1 MARKTAELLGPE
13 AEEAEFVEVKS
24 SPAIF
29 PIELDPDSES
39 SWDDWIES
47 LKGSDHPGVVRAYR
61 IPLDAD
67 GNPSVAKG
75 SRQILLGT
83 WPHQQFSYDDLIA
96 KIKVEFLK
104 PGEMAAVRFAG
115 TQPGRRGVVFN
126 KIVTLQRA
134 AESGSSPV
142 ASGGLDTVGL
152 LRAFQEATAAQQAMT
167 ERLLAS
173 REAAPAKPMSES
185 VKEWLAILAPILGP
199 AVLAIV
205 NRPKEKSDLEG
216 LMGVVLKLKGM
227 ADDSKGGTDDEST
240 TMSII
245 KAVAPEGLKLLTALA
260 QNQQPRAA
268 LPSPT
273 RRIPPRRVAAPIEQV
288 PTPTE
293 PAPVQPPPEATTEA
307 DPMLAQLKPQ
317 LDTLAEMAAQGADP
331 AEVAKLVL
339 ETLPATD
346 EVDEQVLKLVSSPEA
361 FGRLYILSPKFGEQR
376 EWGEKLRLA
385 ILAEFPEE
393 EAPPAATG

>member
-13 AEEAEFVEVKS
+13 AEEAEFVEVKT
-24 SPAIF
+24 PGHIF
-29 PIELDPDSES
+29 PVELDPDSES

-47 LKGSDHPGVVRAYR
+47 LKGSEHPGVVRAYR

-104 PGEMAAVRFAG
+104 PGETAAIRFAG

-134 AESGSSPV
+134 ADSGS
-142 ASGGLDTVGL
+142 AIATSGGLDSVGL

-173 REAAPAKPMSES
+173 RAEPAKPMSES

-199 AVLAIV
+199 AVLAMV

-216 LMGVVLKLKGM
+216 LIGAVLKLKGL
-227 ADDSKGGTDDEST
+227 ADDAGGGRDDDSS

-245 KAVAPEGLKLLTALA
+245 KAVAPEGLKLLTAIA
-260 QNQQPRAA
+260 QNQQPRPA
-268 LPSPT
+268 LPVSGA
-273 RRIPPRRVAAPIEQV
+273 RRVVRRVAPPIDHKQ
-288 PTPTE
+288 
-293 PAPVQPPPEATTEA
+293 PAPQPAPTPPPEPATEV

-317 LDTLAEMAAQGADP
+317 LDTLAEMAQQGADP

-339 ETLPATD
+339 ETLPSTD
-346 EVDEQVLKLVSSPEA
+346 EVDEQVLKLVSSPES
-361 FGRLYILSPKFGEQR
+361 FGRLYILSPAFGTQR

-393 EAPPAATG
+393 ESPAPASG

>member
-1 MARKTAELLGPE
+1 MVRKTAELMDPE
-13 AEEAEFVEVKS
+13 PETAVYEVK
-24 SPAIF
+24 PETGMF
-29 PIELDPDSES
+29 PVDLDPDAEL

-47 LKGSDHPGVVRAYR
+47 LKGSDHPGIVRAYR

-67 GNPSVAKG
+67 GNPSVVKG

-83 WPHQQFSYDDLIA
+83 WPHQQFSYDDLIS

-104 PGEMAAVRFAG
+104 PGEMAAIRFAG

-126 KIVTLQRA
+126 KIVTIQRA
-134 AESGSSPV
+134 AGADSPAVSG
-142 ASGGLDTVGL
+142 GGLDTVGL

-167 ERLLAS
+167 ERLLGS
-173 REAAPAKPMSES
+173 REGSAKPMSES

-205 NRPKEKSDLEG
+205 NRPREKSDLEG
-216 LMGVVLKLKGM
+216 LIGAVLKLKGL
-227 ADDSKGGTDDEST
+227 ADDGKGGGDDDSS

-260 QNQQPRAA
+260 QNQQPRPA
-268 LPSPT
+268 LSAPIPA
-273 RRIPPRRVAAPIEQV
+273 RRIPARRV
-288 PTPTE
+288 TPPPSPVTE
-293 PAPVQPPPEATTEA
+293 TPATPPPETTTEA
-307 DPMLAQLKPQ
+307 DPMLAQIKPQ
-317 LDTLAEMAAQGADP
+317 LDTLAEMARNGADP
-331 AEVAKLVL
+331 GEVAKLVL

-346 EVDEQVLKLVSSPEA
+346 EVDEQVLKLVQSPES
-361 FGRLYILSPKFGEQR
+361 FGRLYLLSPAFADQK

-385 ILAEFPEE
+385 LLAEFPEE
-393 EAPPAATG
+393 DSATPDLTK